1 MLQHPDSTTVVTS
14 AAAARLPAGRLL
26 IKHVKTIGPS
36 SSSSRFLLET
46 RRVDM
51 AEPPAKRKCEPK
63 ARTKFQEGWKK
74 GRVWL
79 EYDEVA
85 MSMSC
90 SWCKTF
96 FTRKALAAGH
106 RRDAWIVGCKRLKI
120 EVVREH
126 ECSKGHRDASEAHRT
141 AQSVQREGG
150 FFARQ
155 MQRRDDAAV

>member
-1 MLQHPDSTTVVTS
+1 
-14 AAAARLPAGRLL
+14 
-26 IKHVKTIGPS
+26 
-36 SSSSRFLLET
+36 
-46 RRVDM
+46 M

-90 SWCKTF
+90 SWCNTF
-96 FTRKALAAGH
+96 FTQKVLSAGH

-120 EVVREH
+120 EVVRED
-126 ECSKGHRDASEAHRT
+126 ECSKGHREASEAHRT

-155 MQRRDDAAV
+155 MQRRDDAAVLAMQAMFWLIKENIGLEKWNSLKGRCPFAREVEGYSECSFQYSN